1 MGVAWLRLSI
11 SPRPRNKT
19 NESSAPCEKKDD
31 AVIWQGDGRRTER
44 RPCWEGRDRETGD
57 TYDGNQKHFMKKHA
71 GGALFQCS
79 FSFFFSFLLCRPTV
93 CTTWLL
99 LHLLPPFHPSP
110 HPNLVSPNTHV
121 QSDLRSPLPLPPFPL
136 PLHYS
141 SSAAAAIKSHPIPS
155 HHIAPPPSPSLAPAQ
170 LQHHVD
176 GSPRHHAVKGQRLVV
191 RPVVWDGEWVR

>member
-11 SPRPRNKT
+11 SARPQNKT
-19 NESSAPCEKKDD
+19 ARRHVKKERRRGD
-31 AVIWQGDGRRTER
+31 WQEGRRTER
-44 RPCWEGRDRETGD
+44 RLCCEGTETGG

-121 QSDLRSPLPLPPFPL
+121 QSDLRSPLPLLRFPPFPL

-141 SSAAAAIKSHPIPS
+141 SSAAAAITSHSIAS
-155 HHIAPPPSPSLAPAQ
+155 HRTTTITHHWPPRSCSTMWMVPPATT
-170 LQHHVD
+170 
-176 GSPRHHAVKGQRLVV
+176 P
-191 RPVVWDGEWVR
+191 